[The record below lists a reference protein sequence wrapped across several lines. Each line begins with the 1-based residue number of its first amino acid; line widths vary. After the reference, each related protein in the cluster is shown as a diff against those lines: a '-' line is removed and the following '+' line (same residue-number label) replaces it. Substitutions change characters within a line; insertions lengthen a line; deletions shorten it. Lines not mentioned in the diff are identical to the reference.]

1 MGIISS
7 LTPALIGQC
16 LLEEERSHRRH
27 FLPEAVVDAVCRY
40 GAPVGSTLEISECQ
54 ERCMDLAREK
64 ITEFE
69 VTGKSFPSGM
79 GLVARELTAGKGRFQ
94 RFWHAPRGGLW
105 LTLVLVDTLLPETS
119 RLYPLAA
126 GVACGELL
134 RQYGINAHIRWVN
147 DLQVQ
152 GRKIAGI
159 LSETFTGPVYRER
172 YVLIGIGLNVNND
185 LFPGELAPIATSM
198 KEQLGSEQE
207 LALVAARLFAKLAW
221 NIGLLHYQEALEL
234 GGGDGDFPPGGQ
246 DPLIIQAWKGLTDS
260 IGRSVLF
267 GFDVEKDPQY
277 RAQVLG
283 VQHDGGLILKLAE
296 SGEVV
301 VEYSGEIRYLD

>member
-1 MGIISS
+1 MGIIPS
-7 LTPALIGQC
+7 LTPSLIGQC
-16 LLEEERSHRRH
+16 LLDEEQPFRRRL
-27 FLPEAVVDAVCRY
+27 LPEAVVDAICRY
-40 GAPVGSTLEISECQ
+40 GAPVGSALEISECQ
-54 ERCMDLAREK
+54 GRCMDLAREK

-79 GLVARELTAGKGRFQ
+79 GFVARELTAGKGRFQ
-94 RFWHAPRGGLW
+94 RLWHAPRGGLW

-134 RQYGINAHIRWVN
+134 RQYGIDAHIRWVN
-147 DLQVQ
+147 DVQLQ

-185 LFPGELAPIATSM
+185 VFPGELAPIATSM

-221 NIGLLHYQEALEL
+221 NIGLLHYQEALRFNGEEEDSP
-234 GGGDGDFPPGGQ
+234 DGHDS
-246 DPLIIQAWKGLTDS
+246 LIIQAWKGLTDS
-260 IGRSVLF
+260 IGRSVWF
-267 GFDVEKDPQY
+267 GFDVQKNPQY

-283 VQHDGGLILKLAE
+283 IQHDGGLILKLAE
-296 SGEVV
+296 SEDVV